1 MATELG
7 KFLRKLRV
15 DNDELMKQMA
25 DRLGLAS
32 STLSSIEAGRRKP
45 GKGFLERV
53 IGTYEL
59 SQKQAAELRDA
70 YDRSRDEVELQIKGL
85 PNQDQRLAIAFAR
98 KFATLSDEQKKSI
111 RGILEE
117 D

>member
-15 DNDELMKQMA
+15 DNDELMKEMA
-25 DRLGLAS
+25 GRLGLAS

-45 GKGFLERV
+45 SKGFLERV
-53 IGTYEL
+53 IDAYALGPKKE
-59 SQKQAAELRDA
+59 QELRDA
-70 YDRSRDEVELQIKGL
+70 YDRSRDEVGLRIKGL
-85 PNQDQRLAIAFAR
+85 SNQDQSLAVAFAR
-98 KFATLSDEQKKSI
+98 KFSTLSEEQKKGI
-111 RGILEE
+111 RGILGE

>member
-32 STLSSIEAGRRKP
+32 STLSSIESGRRKASEEFVKKVANVY
-45 GKGFLERV
+45 GLTGEQRA
-53 IGTYEL
+53 G
-59 SQKQAAELRDA
+59 LRDA
-70 YDRSRDEVELQIKGL
+70 YDRSKDEVELCIKGL
-85 PNQDQRLAIAFAR
+85 PNQDQRLAVAFAR

>member
-7 KFLRKLRV
+7 KFLKKLRV

-45 GKGFLERV
+45 GKGFLDRV
-53 IGTYEL
+53 IATYSLSREQAMEL
-59 SQKQAAELRDA
+59 LDA
-70 YDRSRDEVELQIKGL
+70 YDRSKDEVGLRIKGL
-85 PNQDQRLAIAFAR
+85 PNQDQRLAVAFAR